1 MRRRSRP
8 RAAYRAKA
16 RYPRHGGAPVHA
28 SVIRWSRGVA
38 QYAVGHRDLVREA
51 VTAARTH
58 KMVLAG
64 ADYRGPGVNDL
75 CADADLVVDEV
86 RAW

>member
-1 MRRRSRP
+1 
-8 RAAYRAKA
+8 
-16 RYPRHGGAPVHA
+16 V
-28 SVIRWSRGVA
+28 RWRRGVA
-38 QYAVGHRDLVREA
+38 QYAVGHRDHVRAA
-51 VTAARTH
+51 VTAARSH
-58 KMVLAG
+58 HIVLAG